1 MRRHSFVSASRFFK
15 EYVSQRAVPAEV
27 PLHGAPAEGRTLQPG
42 HENDFHAW
50 VQRAHLRR
58 ERVPGHQGVT
68 ILTLGK
74 EQSQARS
81 VIHRFADEAAERA
94 CFMRST
100 AEMRLKFYGSDGKS
114 DSTINSL

>member
-1 MRRHSFVSASRFFK
+1 PRERSRGDTGLIAGHAFDMRRHSFVSASRFFK
-15 EYVSQRAVPAEV
+15 EYVSQRAAPAEV

-50 VQRAHLRR
+50 VQRALAAS
-58 ERVPGHQGVT
+58 ERLPGHQGVT

-74 EQSQARS
+74 EQSQTRS

-100 AEMRLKFYGSDGKS
+100 AE
-114 DSTINSL
+114 